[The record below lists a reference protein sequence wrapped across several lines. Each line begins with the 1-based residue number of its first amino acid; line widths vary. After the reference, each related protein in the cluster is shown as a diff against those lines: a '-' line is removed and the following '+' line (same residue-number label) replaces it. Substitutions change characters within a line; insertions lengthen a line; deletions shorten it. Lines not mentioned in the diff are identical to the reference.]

1 MSHRVW
7 PMPKKHAGA
16 KRPKPTKTEGAKA
29 NKKKIGYPIPR
40 LGQQAAKAYTNG
52 QKPKI

>member
-1 MSHRVW
+1 MANA
-7 PMPKKHAGA
+7 KKTCRGQKA
-16 KRPKPTKTEGAKA
+16 KAKKTKGAKA
-29 NKKKIGYPIPR
+29 NKNKKIDYPIPR

>member
-1 MSHRVW
+1 MANA
-7 PMPKKHAGA
+7 KKTCRGQKA
-16 KRPKPTKTEGAKA
+16 KAKKTKGAKA
-29 NKKKIGYPIPR
+29 SKKKIDYPIPR